1 MIYTH
6 IHSNVTSYTA
16 RIQQLIQHRKMSAN
30 RIEYFAANKINH
42 WTNPFLERMLWAI
55 P

>member
-1 MIYTH
+1 MIYPH
-6 IHSNVTSYTA
+6 IHSNVTSHTA

-30 RIEYFAANKINH
+30 HIEYLAAAKINH
-42 WTNPFLERMLWAI
+42 CTNPFLEGLLWAI